1 MEELSPEYEDRMK
14 ASATDVIEIF
24 DIFLTD
30 GTHMRFNSSSYNM
43 QFVDFEE

>member
-1 MEELSPEYEDRMK
+1 MESRTPQ
-14 ASATDVIEIF
+14 VIEIY

-30 GTHMRFNSSSYNM
+30 GTHLRFNSSGEDR

>member
-1 MEELSPEYEDRMK
+1 MEELSPEYEDQMK

-30 GTHMRFNSSSYNM
+30 GTHLRFNSSSQDM
-43 QFVDFEE
+43 QFVDYS